1 MNIVNP
7 LCRKRSRRDIIRP
20 PTRRSR
26 WTLTYNCA
34 FDCLWHSGCVVEGI
48 AHADGGWIRLAR
60 LGLSQ
65 IRVAT
70 IISVCQAKS
79 SQLPSTYL
87 WLPLWRSDA
96 SLMRSKN
103 IQQYCQSRC
112 VVRRHSKEKAQ
123 VSQWF
128 LAIVGVGDHD
138 AYNHDNIRLTIV
150 DVTPINRNN
159 QALVQI
165 GRSSE
170 FSIPVQFQT
179 LAKVTVVGAS
189 SCNWMYP
196 TLDSD
201 RGISQLCQWRLY
213 GTTRDVHTPFHWG
226 CSMKLRPAFQRL
238 TGLFQNIKFNEF
250 FSRERGWPISGG
262 CGCFKILLGPCC
274 SSGRE
279 LNTISIDSG
288 LKRGDFDGS
297 GLLAMPSLPKKKN
310 QSFDSNFESQE
321 CG

>member
-1 MNIVNP
+1 MAHKEVP
-7 LCRKRSRRDIIRP
+7 LNGNKVKRLIIRP
-20 PTRRSR
+20 LTCRSH
-26 WTLTYNCA
+26 WTLTYHCA
-34 FDCLWHSGCVVEGI
+34 VDCLWPSGCVVEGI
-48 AHADGGWIRLAR
+48 AHADGGWVRLAR

-70 IISVCQAKS
+70 IISVRKAKS
-79 SQLPSTYL
+79 SQLPICHQLTYN
-87 WLPLWRSDA
+87 SHFGG
-96 SLMRSKN
+96 LMRSKN

-112 VVRRHSKEKAQ
+112 VVRGHSKEKAQ

-138 AYNHDNIRLTIV
+138 AYNHDNNRLTIV
-150 DVTPINRNN
+150 DVTQFNRNN

-170 FSIPVQFQT
+170 FSIPVQT

-226 CSMKLRPAFQRL
+226 RSMKLRPAFQRL

-250 FSRERGWPISGG
+250 FSRESEADR
-262 CGCFKILLGPCC
+262 FLAAAAA
-274 SSGRE
+274 
-279 LNTISIDSG
+279 
-288 LKRGDFDGS
+288 LKY
-297 GLLAMPSLPKKKN
+297 
-310 QSFDSNFESQE
+310 
-321 CG
+321 C